1 MTSRIGRASFI
12 IWTLSTI
19 EEVTRD
25 MRMLVM
31 QWYWKRMF
39 RIGELKSNP
48 SIIYLDLGEGIF
60 LRNTFPLEEALLI
73 NGFIYAHQCTVLSKE
88 HYFTLPF
95 DYIRDID
102 EGQQLLITEYSPE
115 KKIIFGIHDRGD
127 IDYAEPPTTLRKK
140 LMILYH
146 NIVNYLNNF
155 SSLKIV
161 SFDDNLLNHIPF
173 IENKWKLL

>member
-1 MTSRIGRASFI
+1 
-12 IWTLSTI
+12 
-19 EEVTRD
+19 
-25 MRMLVM
+25 
-31 QWYWKRMF
+31 MF
-39 RIGELKSNP
+39 RIGQLKDELSVLSLN
-48 SIIYLDLGEGIF
+48 LGEDF
-60 LRNTFPLEEALLI
+60 YLQNTTSFEWMQNNLFRYR
-73 NGFIYAHQCTVLSKE
+73 GFYWQLCNEV
-88 HYFTLPF
+88 YFTLPF